1 MKTFKTCF
9 RASIIVIMLLSSLA
23 ASLPAYA
30 YTMAITWPINRSV
43 MQRNANNKANI
54 YFAGQFF
61 NDPTS
66 ETDPCPAFSFYY
78 KVERLK
84 LSDGTYQKDE
94 IGWTPFS
101 LYNTSAGLFGNSIS
115 NLEAG
120 WFDLKVMA
128 TSGGVGGAMFAF
140 ATIRFGVGDVF
151 IIAGQSNAQSKGV
164 KDGFDKNTFLT
175 SDAYDCV
182 SVHNFDGACQKNIW
196 SYPNMVKLV
205 PQIEP
210 KLFRVGPSGF
220 NSLCWAPLGK
230 EIADNQQVP
239 TAFFNTAIGGTS
251 VLNWEEGAK
260 GMLTQ
265 FAGNY
270 GCFHYGT
277 SMADAVGQPYLTL
290 KNSLKFYAKI
300 FGVKALL
307 WHQGEADTQAGT
319 SAANYQSRLQYVI
332 NKSRTDFG
340 SQNLTWYVSRASLT
354 NGATSAN
361 VISGQNNLINADPN
375 VHPGP
380 QTDGINVRQDGTHI
394 YMSGLTQHATSW
406 RTAIYATPSFLFSAA
421 VTPTSN
427 FIMNSP
433 GYPLQTVAGYSEY
446 RWNDFSAPAASH
458 ITQGDGFCY
467 VKDVSGNWYLTPK
480 YLRTGFCGLVPE
492 ASPDEASLIGTN
504 GKQYQLTISPNPAL
518 RGQASISFYV
528 KQPGNIRL
536 TVVDETGHTVQN
548 VVERF
553 HSAGRHQYEVKDG
566 IAPGTYFCQLQAD
579 MIGVTQRFMIS
590 D

>member
-1 MKTFKTCF
+1 
-9 RASIIVIMLLSSLA
+9 
-23 ASLPAYA
+23 
-30 YTMAITWPINRSV
+30 
-43 MQRNANNKANI
+43 
-54 YFAGQFF
+54 
-61 NDPTS
+61 
-66 ETDPCPAFSFYY
+66 
-78 KVERLK
+78 
-84 LSDGTYQKDE
+84 
-94 IGWTPFS
+94 
-101 LYNTSAGLFGNSIS
+101 
-115 NLEAG
+115 
-120 WFDLKVMA
+120 MA

-140 ATIRFGVGDVF
+140 ATIRFGVGDLF

-164 KDGFDKNTFLT
+164 KDGFDKNTYLT

-196 SYPNMVKLV
+196 SYPNMVKLI

-239 TAFFNTAIGGTS
+239 SAFFNTAIGGTS

-290 KNSLKFYAKI
+290 KNSLKFYAKV
-300 FGVKALL
+300 FGIKAVL

-354 NGATSAN
+354 NGVTSVN

-394 YMSGLTQHATSW
+394 YMSGLTQHAVSW
-406 RTAIYATPSFLFSAA
+406 RTAIYSTPCFLFSAA
-421 VTPTSN
+421 VAPTAN
-427 FIMNSP
+427 FTMNSP
-433 GYPLQTVAGYSEY
+433 GYPLQTAAGYSEY
-446 RWNDFSAPAASH
+446 RWNDFSAPPASH
-458 ITQGDGFCY
+458 ITTGDGFCY
-467 VKDVSGNWYLTPK
+467 VRDVNNNWYLTPQ

-492 ASPDEASLIGTN
+492 ASPDQASLIGPS
-504 GKQYQLTISPNPAL
+504 GQQFQLTVSPNPSS
-518 RGQASISFYV
+518 RGQASVSFSV

-536 TVVDETGHTVQN
+536 TVLDETGHTVEN
-548 VVERF
+548 VVDGF
-553 HSAGRHQYEVKDG
+553 HSTGRHEYRLKEH
-566 IAPGTYFCQLQAD
+566 IAPGTYYCQLQAD
-579 MIGVTQRFMIS
+579 MVGVTRRLVIS

>member
-1 MKTFKTCF
+1 MKTFKSYF
-9 RASIIVIMLLSSLA
+9 GISIVFIALLCSFA
-23 ASLPAYA
+23 TSLPAYA

-78 KVERLK
+78 KVEKLK
-84 LSDGTYQKDE
+84 LSDGAYQMDQ

-101 LYNTSAGLFGNSIS
+101 LYNTSAGLFGNTIS
-115 NLEAG
+115 NLDAG
-120 WFDLKVMA
+120 WYDLKVMA

-151 IIAGQSNAQSKGV
+151 IIAGQSNAQSKGF
-164 KDGFDKNTFLT
+164 KDGFDKNTYLT

-182 SVHNFDGACQKNIW
+182 SVHNFNGACQKTIW
-196 SYPNMVKLV
+196 SYPNMVKLI

-210 KLFRVGPSGF
+210 SLFRVGPSGF

-260 GMLTQ
+260 GLLTQ

-277 SMADAVGQPYLTL
+277 NMADAVGQPYLTL
-290 KNSLKFYAKI
+290 KNALKFYAKI
-300 FGVKALL
+300 FGIKAVL

-340 SQNLTWYVSRASLT
+340 SQNLTWYVSRASLISGT
-354 NGATSAN
+354 TSAN

-394 YMSGLTQHATSW
+394 YMSGLTQHAALW
-406 RTAIYATPSFLFSAA
+406 RSAIYATPSSLFSAA
-421 VTPTSN
+421 MAPTSN

-446 RWNDFSAPAASH
+446 RWKDFSAPAASH
-458 ITQGDGFCY
+458 ITTGDGFCY
-467 VKDVSGNWYLTPK
+467 VRDVNGNWYLSPK
-480 YLRTGFCGLVPE
+480 YLRTDFCGLAPE
-492 ASPDEASLIGTN
+492 ASPNESSLIGASEN
-504 GKQYQLTISPNPAL
+504 QYLLKVSPNPSLPGHANITF
-518 RGQASISFYV
+518 RIKQA
-528 KQPGNIRL
+528 GNIRVSIL
-536 TVVDETGHTVQN
+536 DKTGIQSN
-548 VVERF
+548 
-553 HSAGRHQYEVKDG
+553 
-566 IAPGTYFCQLQAD
+566 IL
-579 MIGVTQRFMIS
+579 
-590 D
+590 